1 MLLLVLAGLSLAG
14 AVFVFSDTLTP
25 QGRRRTASVAMVR
38 RYSGITS
45 RRRQRRYRSG
55 ATTDALENVG
65 RRFTTAKMAERL
77 PNRIAAAGL
86 AGRVTPESFAALRI
100 GLVGLTGLTIAA
112 FAGPAGLSG
121 SGLVIV
127 LAVGCALAFLAPG
140 FVLAR
145 RAAARRERIAEKL
158 PEALDLLA
166 VSVEAGL
173 GFFGAIQRLVES
185 STGPLADEFAL
196 VLTDLRVGQS
206 SEFALKR
213 MAKRVDTP
221 EIASFVRAVLQGEQ
235 LGLSLARTLRNLADD
250 TRKRRRAIAEE
261 KAAKAPVKM
270 LFPAA
275 FFIFP
280 SLFIVILG
288 PAVLT
293 LAKFL

>member
-1 MLLLVLAGLSLAG
+1 MLLLLLAGLSLAG
-14 AVFVFSDTLTP
+14 AVFVVADTLTP
-25 QGRRRTASVAMVR
+25 QGRRRTASVAAVR
-38 RYSGITS
+38 RFSGATPTRGRKS
-45 RRRQRRYRSG
+45 RSF
-55 ATTDALENVG
+55 ATTDALDNVG

-86 AGRVTPESFAALRI
+86 AGRVTPESFAAMRI
-100 GLVGLTGLTIAA
+100 GLVGLAA
-112 FAGPAGLSG
+112 LAALAIGAWADLSG
-121 SGLVIV
+121 GMILLLLVGACV
-127 LAVGCALAFLAPG
+127 LAWVAPG
-140 FVLAR
+140 WNLDR
-145 RAAARRERIAEKL
+145 RARARRERVAEAL

-206 SEFALKR
+206 SEHALKR
-213 MAKRVDTP
+213 MAKRIDTP
-221 EIASFVRAVLQGEQ
+221 EIASFVRAIVQGEQ
-235 LGLSLARTLRNLADD
+235 LGISLAKTLKNLADD
-250 TRKRRRAIAEE
+250 TRKRRRAVAEE
-261 KAAKAPVKM
+261 RAAKAPVKM

-280 SLFIVILG
+280 ALFIVILG

-293 LAKFL
+293 LAKYL

>member
-1 MLLLVLAGLSLAG
+1 MLLLLLAGLSLAG
-14 AVFVFSDTLTP
+14 AVFVFADTLSP
-25 QGRRRTASVAMVR
+25 QGRRRSASVAMVR
-38 RYSGITS
+38 RFSGVAPN
-45 RRRQRRYRSG
+45 RRRSYRSG
-55 ATTDALENVG
+55 AATEALENVG

-86 AGRVTPESFAALRI
+86 AGRVTPESFAALRVGLI
-100 GLVGLTGLTIAA
+100 GLTALAVLTFSSA
-112 FAGPAGLSG
+112 AGLSG
-121 SGLVIV
+121 GALAIV
-127 LAVGCALAFLAPG
+127 LAAGCVLAYLAPG
-140 FVLAR
+140 FVLDR
-145 RAAARRERIAEKL
+145 RAASRRERVAEKL

-185 STGPLADEFAL
+185 SEGPLADEFGL

-250 TRKRRRAIAEE
+250 TRKRRRAVAEE
-261 KAAKAPVKM
+261 RAAKAPVKM

-280 SLFIVILG
+280 ALFIVILG

-293 LAKFL
+293 LARFL